1 MKIAIHGTKGGFGEI
16 FADDIKITEL
26 RRKSVIGRPIG
37 SYAYS
42 IWFYN
47 NETYF
52 EKYKIVRDD
61 GGGDKRTGYIGFS
74 VVIPNNKSLKGIYI
88 KEILDRIN
96 DIYIERGYI
105 DERNNLKNVTENFD
119 FIEQLKNEYNSHL
132 ASNLYHKDLSSKEDA
147 ETSYIYYNSNQDL
160 IKYFNI
166 PYQREYEKY
175 QRVLFVDEKYR
186 DQENNPLNGL
196 RHTEGLEITSKIQLN
211 AYELVNFNGYANDN
225 VKITVKA
232 RGQELKEGSTID
244 ENDLIEVIYSKAY
257 YDSKKGAGTLK
268 ENGTLTDFLEGLS
281 QQHFTFKK
289 DIALSPEKKSIEF
302 IVKDYKGIEITNA
315 FMTLNSGS
323 NHKAITT
330 KSNIEFTGEEL
341 GKKWELKGEV
351 NSDNFKGEV
360 QFTPSQSPSRIV
372 LVLDRIIEIKFQNAY
387 SADIILIKPN
397 NNIRKLNISTFTFKN
412 ETIDKKWKF
421 KIEHPDYETK
431 EIEVNPQDYKKP
443 IEINLDKRVYEIKID
458 KGGKELKTKLTTTFK
473 DGRDVKEQ
481 IKPKKGYKFKK
492 LVPSTSSQGNI
503 LTAKFQKIP
512 FYQKPLFIGIAA
524 MFVLLLIGSYF
535 LGRSTMNKFDELVIQ
550 KQGKLDRIEIYLAGD
565 ELFIGDL
572 KDYYPDKYDKG
583 LDKGLYDTL
592 LIKEGDSTF
601 LFRTFKKLGF
611 SNESNVKLEDN
622 IISVY
627 QKVKKVKDFRR
638 NVINGGKFKDTS
650 LLDKTIGINLFID
663 TLIQNI
669 KELDSTEA
677 IQLSKFMNKD
687 EVSKLTITEVNDYVH
702 SYKELN
708 RFRMESYS
716 ISSELKKE
724 REKLSGYFE
733 GYNDNPNLPKAIAFR
748 DSIIGVADNKINEL
762 EGSEKRQKIMEEAES
777 QKQTGN
783 SKNSI
788 PKVSETLSNG
798 ISTNTDKS
806 KISSP
811 EDKDI
816 NDEKG
821 KKETTSGDIENPGL

>member
-16 FADDIKITEL
+16 FADDIKINEL

-74 VVIPNNKSLKGIYI
+74 VVIPNYKSLKGIYI
-88 KEILDRIN
+88 KEILDTIN
-96 DIYIERGYI
+96 DIYIEEGYI

-119 FIEQLKNEYNSHL
+119 FIEQLKNKYNSHL
-132 ASNLYHKDLSSKEDA
+132 AFNLYHKDLSSKEDA

-175 QRVLFVDEKYR
+175 QRVFFVDEKYR

-196 RHTEGLEITSKIQLN
+196 RHTEGLEITSKIKLN
-211 AYELVNFNGYANDN
+211 AYELVNFNGYANGN
-225 VKITVKA
+225 VKITITSGGK
-232 RGQELKEGSTID
+232 ELKEGSTID

-257 YDSKKGAGTLK
+257 YESKKGTGTLK

-289 DIALSPEKKSIEF
+289 DITLSPEKKSIEF
-302 IVKDYKGIEITNA
+302 IVKNCKGTEITNA

-323 NHKAITT
+323 KHKAITT

-351 NSDNFKGEV
+351 SSENLKGEV
-360 QFTPSQSPSRIV
+360 QFTPSQSPSLIE
-372 LVLDRIIEIKFQNAY
+372 LVLDKIIEIKFQNAY
-387 SADIILIKPN
+387 SADITVIKPN
-397 NNIRKLNISTFTFKN
+397 NNIRKLNIFTFTFKN

-443 IEINLDKRVYEIKID
+443 IEINLEKRIYKIKID
-458 KGGKELKTKLTTTFK
+458 KGGKELKAKLTTTFK

-492 LVPSTSSQGNI
+492 LVPSISSQGNI

-524 MFVLLLIGSYF
+524 MFVLLLIGGYF
-535 LGRSTMNKFDELVIQ
+535 LGRNTMNKFDDLVSE
-550 KQGKLDRIEIYLAGD
+550 KQGKLDKIEEYLEKD
-565 ELFIGDL
+565 ELKL
-572 KDYYPDKYDKG
+572 YALNDYYNEHYDP
-583 LDKGLYDTL
+583 L
-592 LIKEGDSTF
+592 LITKEDSTF

-611 SNESNVKLEDN
+611 SNESNVKVEDN

-650 LLDKTIGINLFID
+650 LLDKTIGINLFVD
-663 TLIQNI
+663 TLIQSI

-677 IQLSKFMNKD
+677 IQLSNFMKED

-708 RFRMESYS
+708 RFRMESYPM
-716 ISSELKKE
+716 SSELKKE

-733 GYNDNPNLPKAIAFR
+733 GYNDNPDLSKAIAFR
-748 DSIIGVADNKINEL
+748 DSIIGVADNKIKEL
-762 EGSEKRQKIMEEAES
+762 EGSEKKQKIKKDAES

-788 PKVSETLSNG
+788 PKVSETLSKG